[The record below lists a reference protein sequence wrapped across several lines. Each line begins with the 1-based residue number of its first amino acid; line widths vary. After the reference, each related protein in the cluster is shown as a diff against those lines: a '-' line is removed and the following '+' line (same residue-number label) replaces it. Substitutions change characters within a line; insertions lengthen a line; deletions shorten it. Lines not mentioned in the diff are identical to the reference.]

1 VTLLTIFLPK
11 LYFLVVH
18 LEYLTD
24 GMLPL
29 LKCFYTKFYKPSV
42 KGEEEMWSSGILS
55 ALLVKDYIITALRVN
70 NIGFIGTVLS
80 QRMCH

>member
-1 VTLLTIFLPK
+1 MTLLTIFLPK
-11 LYFLVVH
+11 LYYLVVH

-29 LKCFYTKFYKPSV
+29 LKCFYTKFYKPRE

-55 ALLVKDYIITALRVN
+55 ALLVKDYIITALGVN
-70 NIGFIGTVLS
+70 SIGFIGTVFS